1 MTVVDVNGNS
11 STCISTVTVLDL
23 TPPEAICSDTTLYL
37 NQAGMVSITDI
48 DLDGGSTDN
57 GIIASILASQTA
69 FDCTDLGVVSDTLAV
84 TDTGGNTDF
93 CIAMVTVLDSIS
105 PMIMTCAIDTTE
117 NLNASCEFTMKDYTN
132 QMLSS
137 DNCTDTLDIVYTQ
150 LPAAGELFGGVGSV
164 IPVTI
169 TGTDESGNFT
179 ICSFEVSL
187 IDTIAPV
194 IACPLDMIVDSDP
207 GDCSAQIVVDQP
219 VVTDNC
225 DFTFT
230 NDFTGTNNGTSL
242 YPIDTTNVTWTAI
255 DISGN
260 ASTCIQTIIV
270 EDNEAPEIECSPDVS
285 SNNDLGNCGAIVE
298 YVDTEYSDNCTID
311 KLVLDAGLASGEYFE
326 VGTTNVAYTVTD
338 VYGNASSCS
347 FNVEVIDAELPEIL
361 CPDNISTNDSIVIY
375 EEPFFTDN
383 CSSELALID
392 GYNSG
397 EEFPHG
403 YTTVTYLTTD
413 PAGLTAECS
422 FEVLVNHAPVA
433 VNDAVSVSEVEYT
446 EVIIP
451 MANDYDQD
459 GDDFNVVYVSSSVGL
474 TMIMEDGTLF
484 YIIQDEWCGTDSI
497 NYVIEDIYGASDT
510 AVVHLD
516 IACLADIVIP
526 QVFTPNGDGVNDL
539 FKIFG
544 IYKYPN
550 NKLEVYN
557 RWGHRVFVKEGYN
570 NTWTGKSEAELTIG
584 NLDLPRGT
592 YYYVLSLNDDLPI
605 YKGFVFLTTNRQ

>member
-1 MTVVDVNGNS
+1 M
-11 STCISTVTVLDL
+11 
-23 TPPEAICSDTTLYL
+23 
-37 NQAGMVSITDI
+37 
-48 DLDGGSTDN
+48 
-57 GIIASILASQTA
+57 
-69 FDCTDLGVVSDTLAV
+69 
-84 TDTGGNTDF
+84 
-93 CIAMVTVLDSIS
+93 
-105 PMIMTCAIDTTE
+105 
-117 NLNASCEFTMKDYTN
+117 
-132 QMLSS
+132 
-137 DNCTDTLDIVYTQ
+137 
-150 LPAAGELFGGVGSV
+150 
-164 IPVTI
+164 
-169 TGTDESGNFT
+169 
-179 ICSFEVSL
+179 
-187 IDTIAPV
+187 
-194 IACPLDMIVDSDP
+194 
-207 GDCSAQIVVDQP
+207 
-219 VVTDNC
+219 
-225 DFTFT
+225 
-230 NDFTGTNNGTSL
+230 
-242 YPIDTTNVTWTAI
+242 
-255 DISGN
+255 
-260 ASTCIQTIIV
+260 
-270 EDNEAPEIECSPDVS
+270 
-285 SNNDLGNCGAIVE
+285 
-298 YVDTEYSDNCTID
+298 
-311 KLVLDAGLASGEYFE
+311 
-326 VGTTNVAYTVTD
+326 
-338 VYGNASSCS
+338 
-347 FNVEVIDAELPEIL
+347 
-361 CPDNISTNDSIVIY
+361 
-375 EEPFFTDN
+375 
-383 CSSELALID
+383 D

>member
-1 MTVVDVNGNS
+1 LTVVDVNGNS